1 MDMERDKHRQ
11 TEAKTGK
18 MAENR
23 WTQRETD
30 KTQRQMERQT
40 HKKRL
45 AQRQKDTRQGRAG
58 QGRKADQIRIKT

>member
-1 MDMERDKHRQ
+1 MERDKHRQ

-30 KTQRQMERQT
+30 KTETNGEADSQKET
-40 HKKRL
+40 GTETKRHE
-45 AQRQKDTRQGRAG
+45 AGQGRAG
-58 QGRKADQIRIKT
+58 QEGRPDKN